1 MLILVGKSCSGKDT
15 IRNRLVAYH
24 GFKKMVTYT
33 DRPPR
38 RGEKDGEAYHF
49 VSPEEFQQMIS
60 AGFFL
65 EWKEYHTVDGVWHYG
80 SSLDD
85 YDKADK
91 KTVVI
96 LTPAGYVDFLDR
108 SDKADDH
115 LCVYVYANLNT
126 ITERLKKRGDK
137 KEEAERRIL
146 KDIEDFKGFEDMA
159 MQIVYNNTGTDIEDV
174 IKRILENKYWE
185 D

>member
-1 MLILVGKSCSGKDT
+1 MCCPLPKRIATQLSTTEINQKLNNENPVV
-15 IRNRLVAYH
+15 RNI
-24 GFKKMVTYT
+24 
-33 DRPPR
+33 
-38 RGEKDGEAYHF
+38 
-49 VSPEEFQQMIS
+49 MIA

-65 EWKEYHTVDGVWHYG
+65 EWKEYHTVDDVWHYG
-80 SSLDD
+80 SALDD

-91 KTVVI
+91 NTVVI

-115 LCVYVYANLNT
+115 LCVYVYSNLNT

-159 MQIVYNNTGTDIEDV
+159 MQIVYNNSGTNIDDV
-174 IKRILENKYWE
+174 INKILANKYWK